1 MPNKSA
7 NILGPVI
14 KELRKQ
20 KKMTQADLSRITG
33 IAQNTISNHE
43 NQNRALDENS
53 IIKYAKALGVTPQ
66 ALYDAAIVKKS
77 IDTKSM
83 VIDVRQTAIDE
94 INDVVKELVTPRVQ
108 KVASYAEQQLDEQQN
123 PDNVVSLDEARVER
137 NLNEPTFDVEI
148 DGIVAAGYG
157 AFNDDRNEPMDT
169 VKIPDSAIPLHGDS
183 MSPYYEDGEFVFAQK
198 TQDVTN
204 GTIAVSGRE
213 LHDFLG
219 VGKDFSNWF
228 KDMASYGFE
237 EGKDFS
243 PFSAKTPNGGRPR
256 IEYVMTLDMAKEVA
270 MIQRTDRGKQARQ
283 YFSTDATYKVLF

>member
-66 ALYDAAIVKKS
+66 TLYDAAIVKKS

-108 KVASYAEQQLDEQQN
+108 KVASYAEKQLNEQQN
-123 PDNVVSLDEARVER
+123 PDNVVSLDQARAELNLDEPAFNVE
-137 NLNEPTFDVEI
+137 V

-157 AFNDDRNEPMDT
+157 AFNDDRDEPMDT
-169 VKIPDSAIPLHGDS
+169 VKIPNSAIPVHYDYCFKVVGDS
-183 MSPYYEDGEFVFAQK
+183 MSPYYEDGEFVFVQK

-204 GTIAVSGRE
+204 GMIAVVDIDDKTFIKK
-213 LHDFLG
+213 LI
-219 VGKDFSNWF
+219 
-228 KDMASYGFE
+228 FE
-237 EGKDFS
+237 ENRLCLRSLNDDVDEKTGERIYPDFYADETDIIDVIGKVVGSYAF
-243 PFSAKTPNGGRPR
+243 K
-256 IEYVMTLDMAKEVA
+256 
-270 MIQRTDRGKQARQ
+270 
-283 YFSTDATYKVLF
+283 

>member
-66 ALYDAAIVKKS
+66 ALYDAAVVKKS

-108 KVASYAEQQLDEQQN
+108 KVASYAEKQLNEQQN
-123 PDNVVSLDEARVER
+123 PDNVVSLDQARAELNLDEPAFNVE
-137 NLNEPTFDVEI
+137 V

-157 AFNDDRNEPMDT
+157 AFNDDRDEPMDT
-169 VKIPDSAIPLHGDS
+169 VKIPDSAIPAHYDYCFKVVGDS
-183 MSPYYEDGEFVFAQK
+183 MHPTYDDGEFVFVQK

-204 GTIAVSGRE
+204 GMIAVVDIDDMTFIKKLIFEQGRLCLRSLNDDVDE
-213 LHDFLG
+213 KTGERIYPDFYADETDNIDVIG
-219 VGKDFSNWF
+219 KVVGSYAF
-228 KDMASYGFE
+228 K
-237 EGKDFS
+237 
-243 PFSAKTPNGGRPR
+243 
-256 IEYVMTLDMAKEVA
+256 
-270 MIQRTDRGKQARQ
+270 
-283 YFSTDATYKVLF
+283 

>member
-83 VIDVRQTAIDE
+83 VLDVRQTAIDE

-108 KVASYAEQQLDEQQN
+108 KIAAYAEKQLNEQQN
-123 PDNVVSLDEARVER
+123 SDNVVSLDEARVER
-137 NLNEPTFDVEI
+137 NLDEPEFNVEV

-157 AFNDDRNEPMDT
+157 AFNDDRDEPMDT
-169 VKIPDSAIPLHGDS
+169 VKIPDSAIPSHYDYCFKVVGDS
-183 MSPYYEDGEFVFAQK
+183 MHPTYDDGEFVFVQK

-204 GTIAVSGRE
+204 GMIAVVDIDDMTFIKKLIFEQDRLCLRSLNDDVDEETGERIYP
-213 LHDFLG
+213 DFYADDTDNIDVIG
-219 VGKDFSNWF
+219 KVVGSYAF
-228 KDMASYGFE
+228 K
-237 EGKDFS
+237 
-243 PFSAKTPNGGRPR
+243 
-256 IEYVMTLDMAKEVA
+256 
-270 MIQRTDRGKQARQ
+270 
-283 YFSTDATYKVLF
+283 